1 MVKDYIPERGDLI
14 WLHFTP
20 QSGSEQSGRRP
31 ALVMSHKSYNAKV
44 GMLIACPVTTKI
56 KGYPFE
62 LPLSQ
67 DSSIDGVILSD
78 QIKSLDWKSRKAE
91 FICKT
96 SDNLIANVLAKISM
110 LIT

>member
-1 MVKDYIPERGDLI
+1 MVINYIPDRGDLI
-14 WLHFTP
+14 WLYFNP

-31 ALVMSHKSYNAKV
+31 ALVLSHKSYNSKV

-62 LPLSQ
+62 VPIPQDLSM
-67 DSSIDGVILSD
+67 DGVILSD

-91 FICKT
+91 YISKT
-96 SDNLIANVLAKISM
+96 SDNLMANVLAKISM